1 MNNVQDSVANTIT
14 LAGLG
19 SVLMELQPFLTFLLI
34 TSGIVLNILRIR
46 NNKKD

>member
-1 MNNVQDSVANTIT
+1 MNSQDSIANTIT

-19 SVLMELQPFLTFLLI
+19 SVLMEFQPFLTFLLLV
-34 TSGIVLNILRIR
+34 TGIILNVLRIQ

>member
-1 MNNVQDSVANTIT
+1 MNSQDSIANVAT

-19 SVLMELQPFLTFLLI
+19 SVLMDIQPLLTFLLLV
-34 TSGIVLNILRIR
+34 TGIILNVLRIQ

>member
-1 MNNVQDSVANTIT
+1 MTSQDSIANTIT

-19 SVLMELQPFLTFLLI
+19 SVLMELQPLLTFILI
-34 TSGIVLNILRIR
+34 VTGIILNITRIK

>member
-1 MNNVQDSVANTIT
+1 MNSQDSIANITT

-19 SVLMELQPFLTFLLI
+19 SVLMDIQPLLTFLLLV
-34 TSGIVLNILRIR
+34 TGIILNILRIK